1 MQKFYEMKRILIIL
15 MVFFGLSIFA
25 QTKKNINLNEGNI
38 SEKFDAIYNKSSNYQ
53 DYKVIKRGLITQ
65 LKKQV
70 LDSLQKQRMAF
81 AKANDNIIQLQKKID
96 QQSQEITG
104 LQQNITNLQAEK
116 DQISFLGFPVGKLK
130 YQIIMWSLVTLL
142 ALGLLFFIFKFK
154 NSNQI
159 TQTAKKNLEKLEEE
173 YDAFRSKSLE
183 REQLLKRQL
192 LDEKKKYQ
200 A

>member
-1 MQKFYEMKRILIIL
+1 LQKFYEMKRILIIL